1 MIRVAH
7 SSLPHPRDAVEEI
20 KVALGDSQ
28 PKMLICFAS
37 PRYEPHELLRY
48 LNREFGSAVVLGG
61 STAGELVSGKSLKG
75 SMVAMAIDG
84 DVVEKVVG
92 TVIED
97 LGSSMNL
104 DAACLALEKHI
115 GSPLAELDPDT
126 HVGIVIA
133 DGLSGAEERLIE
145 GLSER
150 TELAF
155 VGGSAGDDLKFDKT
169 RLFWGKNVFEHA
181 AVLVVLKVPR
191 GFEVVKTQSFQQ
203 TGTHLVATSVDETNR
218 TVISFDGRPA
228 ASAYAEAVGALP
240 EAIAEKFMT
249 FPLARIVGNEP
260 FIRSPQKLEGT
271 AMKFYCGVKKGET
284 LAVMKATD
292 ILADTR
298 KALGGLVGEAGA
310 AGVVDFHCILRA
322 LELEARGQS
331 QEYGAIF
338 KSVPMVGFCTYGEAW
353 TTHINQTSTILVFK

>member
-1 MIRVAH
+1 
-7 SSLPHPRDAVEEI
+7 
-20 KVALGDSQ
+20 
-28 PKMLICFAS
+28 
-37 PRYEPHELLRY
+37 
-48 LNREFGSAVVLGG
+48 
-61 STAGELVSGKSLKG
+61 
-75 SMVAMAIDG
+75 MAIDG
-84 DVVEKVVG
+84 DVIEKVAGAV
-92 TVIED
+92 VED
-97 LGSSMNL
+97 LGASMDL
-104 DAACLALEKHI
+104 DGACRTLERHM
-115 GSPLAELDPDT
+115 GCPLDELDPDT

-145 GLSER
+145 GLAER

-169 RLFWGKNVFEHA
+169 RVFWGKNVFEHA

-191 GFEVVKTQSFQQ
+191 GFEVVKTQSFQE
-203 TGTHLVATSVDETNR
+203 TGKFLVATEVDEPHR
-218 TVISFDGRPA
+218 TVLSFDGHPA

-240 EAIAEKFMT
+240 TAIGEMFMT
-249 FPLARIVGNEP
+249 FPLARIVGKEP

-271 AMKFYCGVKKGET
+271 AMKFYCGVKKGEK

-298 KALGGLVGEAGA
+298 RAMGGMVGAGGA

-322 LELEARGQS
+322 LELESRGLS

-353 TTHINQTSTILVFK
+353 TTHINQTSTMLVFK